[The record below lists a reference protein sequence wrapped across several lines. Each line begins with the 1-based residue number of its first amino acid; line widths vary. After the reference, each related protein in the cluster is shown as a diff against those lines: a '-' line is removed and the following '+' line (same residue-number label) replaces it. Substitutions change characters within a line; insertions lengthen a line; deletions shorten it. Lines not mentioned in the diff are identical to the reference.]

1 MPLPANLRGW
11 LQSPLAVRIRQPE
24 VQGLLLPHDP
34 GILRRPGR
42 RHVSLNQPKE
52 VNFMLFYSEAEP
64 RTICPVIGWGDICIA
79 PGF

>member
-52 VNFMLFYSEAEP
+52 VNNMLFYSESDTYA
-64 RTICPVIGWGDICIA
+64 ICYPVGWGGFCIA
-79 PGF
+79 PGI